1 MTDTDPGIG
10 CLEALDYLVL
20 HRLMGN
26 QPAQGGAAL
35 PGGAHRAEQ
44 DAAHRQVE
52 VGAWRQDHR
61 VVAAQFEDAASETR
75 RHPRR
80 HFAPH
85 ASAAGGADQGD
96 ATVVHQRFAGL
107 AVTDQQLAQVRRRI
121 AAEGPRGT
129 LEQCLAG
136 QCGEGSSRR
145 LPDHGITADQRQ
157 RGIPRPH
164 RDWEVERADHAYH
177 AQRVPGLAHVVAGT
191 LGCDGK
197 TVQLAREAHRE
208 VADIDHFLDFAEAF
222 LGDLARLPGHQFAE
236 FGLVPTQFLAEQPH
250 QFTTARRRHLAPGAE
265 RLFGALDLGGNGG
278 APLQSHRSQA
288 TAVDGG
294 MHGKLAIAKS
304 IGVEAETAQQSVDHV
319 RFSWLFVSARFS
331 RFAR

>member
-107 AVTDQQLAQVRRRI
+107 AVADQQLAQVRRRI

-136 QCGEGSSRR
+136 QCGEGVFSEGFQTTELPQTSASAVFHDHTATGKLNALITPTTPSGCQVSRMWWPGR
-145 LPDHGITADQRQ
+145 SDAMVRPYNWRERPTAKSQISIISGLR
-157 RGIPRPH
+157 RG
-164 RDWEVERADHAYH
+164 
-177 AQRVPGLAHVVAGT
+177 
-191 LGCDGK
+191 
-197 TVQLAREAHRE
+197 
-208 VADIDHFLDFAEAF
+208 
-222 LGDLARLPGHQFAE
+222 LPG
-236 FGLVPTQFLAEQPH
+236 
-250 QFTTARRRHLAPGAE
+250 
-265 RLFGALDLGGNGG
+265 
-278 APLQSHRSQA
+278 
-288 TAVDGG
+288 
-294 MHGKLAIAKS
+294 
-304 IGVEAETAQQSVDHV
+304 
-319 RFSWLFVSARFS
+319 
-331 RFAR
+331 

>member
-1 MTDTDPGIG
+1 MRRSTISSFTDSWAINRRKVVQRCPAVPTAPNRMPRTARSRS
-10 CLEALDYLVL
+10 ALGARIIALLPPSSRMQRAKRAATRGATSRPMRVL
-20 HRLMGN
+20 
-26 QPAQGGAAL
+26 PVAL
-35 PGGAHRAEQ
+35 TRA
-44 DAAHRQVE
+44 
-52 VGAWRQDHR
+52 
-61 VVAAQFEDAASETR
+61 TR
-75 RHPRR
+75 RSSTSASPASRSPISNWLR
-80 HFAPH
+80 CAGASPPKARAARSNSAWQ
-85 ASAAGGADQGD
+85 ASA
-96 ATVVHQRFAGL
+96 VRGL
-107 AVTDQQLAQVRRRI
+107 L
-121 AAEGPRGT
+121 
-129 LEQCLAG
+129 
-136 QCGEGSSRR
+136 RR

-278 APLQSHRSQA
+278 APSSRTAARRLPSMGVCTASSPSRKALGSRPRLRSNP
-288 TAVDGG
+288 
-294 MHGKLAIAKS
+294 S
-304 IGVEAETAQQSVDHV
+304 IM
-319 RFSWLFVSARFS
+319 
-331 RFAR
+331 